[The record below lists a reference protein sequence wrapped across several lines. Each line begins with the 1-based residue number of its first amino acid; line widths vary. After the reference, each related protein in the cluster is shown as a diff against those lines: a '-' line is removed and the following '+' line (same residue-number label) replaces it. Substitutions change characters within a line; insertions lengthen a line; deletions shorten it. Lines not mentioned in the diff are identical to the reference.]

1 MSPTAAPAAYIPP
14 ETDMS
19 EAFNAGDVILTFATE
34 EFITP
39 KFVNGDEEEDQE
51 SR

>member
-14 ETDMS
+14 ETNES
-19 EAFNAGDVILTFATE
+19 ETFNTGDVILTFATE

-39 KFVNGDEEEDQE
+39 KFVNGEEEEDEASQ
-51 SR
+51 

>member
-1 MSPTAAPAAYIPP
+1 MSTSAVSPVYTPP

-19 EAFNAGDVILTFATE
+19 EAFNAGDIILTFATE

-39 KFVNGDEEEDQE
+39 KFVNGEEEENEEPQ
-51 SR
+51 

>member
-1 MSPTAAPAAYIPP
+1 MSVSALPP
-14 ETDMS
+14 IDQATTSNDLLDS
-19 EAFNAGDVILTFATE
+19 VVTSFATE

-39 KFVNGDEEEDQE
+39 KFVNGEEEEEEDQ